1 MPTIRALALY
11 LAVLLPMPARAAG
24 PPPIFDGHL
33 HYNAEATAAYPVA
46 DVLRRYGAPA
56 TLGGPPG

>member
-1 MPTIRALALY
+1 MEN
-11 LAVLLPMPARAAG
+11 
-24 PPPIFDGHL
+24 FQDEDG
-33 HYNAEATAAYPVA
+33 TVTVP

>member
-1 MPTIRALALY
+1 MFVIGWGTIS
-11 LAVLLPMPARAAG
+11 MAATCNTIIQLTV
-24 PPPIFDGHL
+24 P
-33 HYNAEATAAYPVA
+33 